1 MFSNNI
7 DWEILGQGGM
17 RFEKSFKSY
26 SNDQWVLC
34 SEQTWFN
41 MAEILYALILNRN
54 IIDERILITLEN
66 RSLKS

>member
-7 DWEILGQGGM
+7 DWEILIQGGM

-34 SEQTWFN
+34 MEQTWFN

-66 RSLKS
+66 R